1 MRWSS
6 NTPELLAVAAFTAAV
21 ALGISRNAE
30 AQRPV
35 LEGAASAG
43 TGASFGPGN
52 GATVVL
58 MTPMYVDID
67 VIYFNDERPKLEYVV
82 GFTAELQGRVS
93 AGIVPQLR
101 FTTGQRPILVYGL
114 IGVPLVFAPFVLFG
128 VETGAGLLWRI
139 NETVGIF
146 AEVTIDLF
154 FLGNDI
160 PEDSM
165 LTKLDGNLG
174 VRISF

>member
-1 MRWSS
+1 MRWFP
-6 NTPELLAVAAFTAAV
+6 NRIRGPVAAALAFAR
-21 ALGISRNAE
+21 ALGIARNAE

-43 TGASFGPGN
+43 TGFSFGPGD
-52 GATVVL
+52 GATVVM
-58 MTPMYVDID
+58 MTPTYVDID
-67 VIYFNDERPKLEYVV
+67 VIYFNDERPKLEYVI

-101 FTTGQRPILVYGL
+101 FTTAQRPILLYGL

-128 VETGAGLLWRI
+128 VEAGAGVLWRI
-139 NETVGIF
+139 NETVGLF
-146 AEVTIDLF
+146 GEVVVDLF

>member
-1 MRWSS
+1 MRCLS
-6 NTPELLAVAAFTAAV
+6 NRTDLFLAAALSTACV
-21 ALGISRNAE
+21 LGIAENAE

-35 LEGAASAG
+35 LEGAASTG

-52 GATVVL
+52 AETVVL
-58 MTPMYVDID
+58 MTPMYVDVDI
-67 VIYFNDERPKLEYVV
+67 IYFNDERPKLEYVV

-93 AGIVPQLR
+93 VGVVPQLR
-101 FTTGQRPILVYGL
+101 FTTAQRPLLLYGL

-128 VETGAGLLWRI
+128 VEVGAGLLWRI
-139 NETVGIF
+139 NETFGLF
-146 AEVTIDLF
+146 GEVVVDLF

-160 PEDSM
+160 PDDSM
-165 LTKLDGNLG
+165 LAKLDGNLG

>member
-1 MRWSS
+1 MRWPS
-6 NTPELLAVAAFTAAV
+6 TRIEPLIAAAFAAV
-21 ALGISRNAE
+21 CALGIASNAE

-35 LEGAASAG
+35 LEGAASTG
-43 TGASFGPGN
+43 TGASFGRGD

-67 VIYFNDERPKLEYVV
+67 VIYFNDEHPKLEYVI
-82 GFTAELQGRVS
+82 GFEAELQGRVS

-101 FTTGQRPILVYGL
+101 FTTAQRPIMIYGL

-128 VETGAGLLWRI
+128 IEAGAGLLWRI

-146 AEVTIDLF
+146 AEVTVDLF

-160 PEDSM
+160 PDKSM